1 MANRYLVRALKKTD
15 LKHKNVCE
23 TQRSKSSQ
31 FETLK
36 LHIHA
41 HTHLSVGVD
50 SGLQKSTAERGPSFT
65 SPFFKPFDTLQDTEL
80 TLALPQDTWCG
91 YLICQSGLISY
102 KLLDKCIRTCKA
114 EALLFLFSQSLYI
127 GVERGAGGSFTMPV
141 VTPFRPRDSTGWDLT
156 LSQYCAPKGSSLIR
170 LYYIFNIVY
179 FMYFTL
185 LNYCIGGNIFCF

>member
-80 TLALPQDTWCG
+80 TLALPQDT
-91 YLICQSGLISY
+91 
-102 KLLDKCIRTCKA
+102 
-114 EALLFLFSQSLYI
+114 
-127 GVERGAGGSFTMPV
+127 
-141 VTPFRPRDSTGWDLT
+141 
-156 LSQYCAPKGSSLIR
+156 
-170 LYYIFNIVY
+170 
-179 FMYFTL
+179 
-185 LNYCIGGNIFCF
+185 